1 MRSAPGA
8 SARNLVGPL
17 LRATY
22 RIRVT
27 GAHHLPVTGGV
38 LVMATGEGVLDP
50 ALLATSLR
58 RPIAVMVGRGAP
70 PGPLGHALGRISVK
84 DDEPGAALR
93 QAVEELRNAGA
104 VGCFPLGLPG
114 ERDPLAD
121 PLEFAT
127 GTAYLQVQSGV
138 PVVPVAMFG
147 SRGRRTADP
156 PRPRS
161 MIDLVVGPAIIPPP
175 PADPLRRS
183 EIVAVA
189 ELLRQTLADHGAEA
203 RARTAHGTGS
213 GADGHNGAL

>member
-114 ERDPLAD
+114 RRSQPRTRLSRRGCGRPPPRPSRGPPRTVWHSTALNPSGRAPRAKNPDPLALNSPRCQKD
-121 PLEFAT
+121 FE
-127 GTAYLQVQSGV
+127 
-138 PVVPVAMFG
+138 G
-147 SRGRRTADP
+147 STR
-156 PRPRS
+156 
-161 MIDLVVGPAIIPPP
+161 
-175 PADPLRRS
+175 
-183 EIVAVA
+183 
-189 ELLRQTLADHGAEA
+189 
-203 RARTAHGTGS
+203 
-213 GADGHNGAL
+213 